1 MSTRPGHR
9 ILVVEDNAFAA
20 LDMGEILTDRGFR
33 VVGMVTTALDAIEKA
48 AIEKAGAGVDLALV
62 DVMLGGQSSG
72 IGTAAVLKER
82 YGVPSLFITAALPG
96 MEARAAGLGYLSK
109 PFTDEDLLRSIEAVM
124 ARLDGREP
132 VNPPAN
138 LTLFI

>member
-9 ILVVEDNAFAA
+9 ILIVEDNAFAA
-20 LDMGEILTDRGFR
+20 LDMGEILTEQGFC
-33 VVGMVTTALDAIEKA
+33 VVGTVTTASD
-48 AIEKAGAGVDLALV
+48 AIEKAGAGIDLALV

-82 YGVPSLFITAALPG
+82 YSVPSLFITAALPG
-96 MEARAAGLGYLSK
+96 MEARAAGMGYLSK

-124 ARLDGREP
+124 ARLDGRKP
-132 VNPPAN
+132 VNLPAN

>member
-1 MSTRPGHR
+1 MNTRPGHR

-20 LDMGEILTDRGFR
+20 LDMGEMLTERGFC
-33 VVGMVTTALDAIEKA
+33 VVGMTTTSSDAIEKA
-48 AIEKAGAGVDLALV
+48 ADGIDLALV
-62 DVMLGGQSSG
+62 DVMLAGGSSG
-72 IGTAAVLKER
+72 IGTAAVLRER
-82 YGVPSLFITAALPG
+82 YGVPSLFITGALPG
-96 MEARAAGLGYLSK
+96 MEARAAGMGFLSK

-132 VNPPAN
+132 VNLPAN

>member
-20 LDMGEILTDRGFR
+20 LDMGEILTDRGFC
-33 VVGMVTTALDAIEKA
+33 VVGMVTTASD

-62 DVMLGGQSSG
+62 DVMLGGRSSG
-72 IGTAAVLKER
+72 VETAAVLKER

-124 ARLDGREP
+124 AKLDGRES

>member
-1 MSTRPGHR
+1 MTTRSGHR

-20 LDMGEILTDRGFR
+20 LDMGEILTERGFC
-33 VVGMVTTALDAIEKA
+33 VVGMTTTASE
-48 AIEKAGAGVDLALV
+48 AIEKAGAGIDLALV
-62 DVMLGGQSSG
+62 DVMLAGGSSG
-72 IGTAAVLKER
+72 IGTAAVLRER
-82 YGVPSLFITAALPG
+82 YGVPSLFITGALPST
-96 MEARAAGLGYLSK
+96 EARAAGVGYLSK

-132 VNPPAN
+132 VNLPAN